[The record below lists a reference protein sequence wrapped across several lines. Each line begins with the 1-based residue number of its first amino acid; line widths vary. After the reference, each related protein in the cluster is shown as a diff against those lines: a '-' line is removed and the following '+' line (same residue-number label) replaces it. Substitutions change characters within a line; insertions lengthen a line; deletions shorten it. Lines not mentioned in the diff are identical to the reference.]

1 MKNKKIIVFVALLI
15 VAVLIF
21 VFRGKLFGANSKS
34 KTEIPNQQ
42 NNNSS
47 SKFLLK
53 KGSRGDQVKLIQAYL
68 NEFYGFNIMVDGI
81 WGDKTQTAFEA
92 FSKNVDFVS
101 STQGITTKE
110 YKFFEPQFNYLS
122 KKYFTKK

>member
-21 VFRGKLFGANSKS
+21 VFRGKLFGMTSKS
-34 KTEIPNQQ
+34 KAELPNSQS
-42 NNNSS
+42 NDPS

-92 FSKNVDFVS
+92 FAKKVDFVS
-101 STQGITTKE
+101 STQGITAKE